1 MLIKGPNKFSPCL
14 KFDNLLSLKVCRH
27 SKFTHGPTLSGIY
40 TLGCPNLFIG
50 QPRLEEDEKCP
61 HLAARKL
68 VLLLISGAL
77 LFQSLSSH
85 CTWPYTWCILF
96 VIVTSHHSNIGMTCI
111 FKYFNIFF
119 LKKLNL
125 LGKSYWIFEPLLP
138 RGHGLFL
145 FCPASGWSLGWWP
158 LNTWNWVV
166 LQRPSPSSSRHDRYL

>member
-111 FKYFNIFF
+111 FKYFIIFF
-119 LKKLNL
+119 LKKIESPRQILLNIWTPP
-125 LGKSYWIFEPLLP
+125 SPWT
-138 RGHGLFL
+138 
-145 FCPASGWSLGWWP
+145 WP
-158 LNTWNWVV
+158 LFFFA
-166 LQRPSPSSSRHDRYL
+166 RPADGHSAGGPSTPETE